1 MASRRLKQNEPLQDR
16 LAAWAD
22 LVRQQAAQLSPG
34 PERDAILKKLRLAD
48 TAARIDACV
57 NAPGPQPPE

>member
-1 MASRRLKQNEPLQDR
+1 MARRHLKQNQPLQDR

-22 LVRQQAAQLSPG
+22 LVRQQAAELPPG

-48 TAARIDACV
+48 TAAHIDACV